1 MLYSWLLDI
10 PSSFAHICDCMD
22 LICFYGA
29 YFAMVCNKCYEI
41 IDCLL
46 LADLLLLLKPIRY
59 TLYHP
64 CYMSTYKN

>member
-1 MLYSWLLDI
+1 MIYSLLLDI
-10 PSSFAHICDCMD
+10 PSSFADICDCMD

-46 LADLLLLLKPIRY
+46 LSDLLLLLKAIQY
-59 TLYHP
+59 TLYHI